1 MLALIKKT
9 VSKPLTLTLLSFS
22 LLSVNLPLFAATTT
36 APAETT
42 IVKPSTTSSQPA
54 IYSQMAIHHPV
65 WAKSGMVATQ
75 ETIATQIGLDILKQG
90 GNAVDA
96 AVAVGYALAVTLP
109 RAGNLGGGGFML
121 VYIADKKQVIAIDY
135 REKAPAKASRDM
147 YLDEDGEVVPNL
159 STFHGLAIG
168 TPGTVMGLEHAREAY
183 GSLSR
188 EQLMAP
194 SIKLAKQGIV
204 VTADLANSLSNMK
217 ERLSQWP
224 ETVAIFYK
232 KDGSNYQAGDILKQ
246 TDLAKTLTL
255 ISEQGDKGF
264 YQGNTAKAI
273 ASSIHNAKGVVSESD
288 LKNYNIVERKA
299 IEGTYRGYQIFSMP
313 PPSSGGIHIVQIL
326 NMLENY
332 DLTAMGHNSAQHI
345 HTLVESMRRAYAD
358 RSLHLG
364 DSDFV
369 KVPVQTLISKQYAK
383 QLVSEINSDQATP
396 SSDVQPDANLPYE
409 SDQTTHFSI
418 VDKWGN
424 AVANTYTLNYSYGS
438 GIVAKGTGVLLNNEM
453 DDFSAKPGHAN
464 GYGLIGGEANA
475 IAPGKRPLS
484 SMSPTII
491 LKDKQLYMVTGTPGG
506 SRIITTTL
514 QVLSNVIDYD
524 MNVADATSATRI
536 HHQWLPDYIRIESG
550 LSLDTIKLLEQK
562 GHQLKLQSTMG
573 STQSIMKTESGLF
586 GASDPRTPSSLS
598 AGY

>member
-9 VSKPLTLTLLSFS
+9 VNKPLNHIFISCL
-22 LLSVNLPLFAATTT
+22 LLSVSQNVFAVTSVVTETPIITT
-36 APAETT
+36 PG
-42 IVKPSTTSSQPA
+42 PQPA

-65 WAKSGMVATQ
+65 WARSGMVATQ
-75 ETIATQIGLDILKQG
+75 EAVATQIGLDILKQG

-121 VYIADKKQVIAIDY
+121 VYLADKKQVIAIDY
-135 REKAPAKASRDM
+135 REKAPASASRDM
-147 YLDEDGEVVPNL
+147 YLDAEGEVVPDL
-159 STFHGLAIG
+159 SKFHGLAIG
-168 TPGTVMGLEHAREAY
+168 TPGTVMGLEHARKTY
-183 GSLSR
+183 GTLSR

-194 SIKLAKQGIV
+194 SIELAAQGIE
-204 VTADLANSLSNMK
+204 VTADLANSLTAMQQ
-217 ERLSQWP
+217 RLSQWP
-224 ETVAIFYK
+224 NTRNIFYK
-232 KDGSNYQAGDILKQ
+232 KDGSNYQAGELLKQ

-255 ISEQGDKGF
+255 ISEQGEQGF
-264 YQGNTAKAI
+264 YQGPVAKAI
-273 ASSIHNAKGVVSESD
+273 ANSIKEADGVVNEED
-288 LKNYNIVERKA
+288 LANYNIVEREA
-299 IEGTYRGYQIFSMP
+299 IQGTYRGYQVFSMP
-313 PPSSGGIHIVQIL
+313 PPSSGGVHIVQIL

-332 DLTAMGHNSAQHI
+332 DITTMGHNSAQHI

-369 KVPVQTLISKQYAK
+369 KVPVQTLISKKYAK
-383 QLVSEINSDQATP
+383 QLVAAINPNQATL
-396 SSDVQPDANLPYE
+396 SEDVQPDANLPYE

-424 AVANTYTLNYSYGS
+424 AVTNTYTLNYSYGS
-438 GIVAKGTGVLLNNEM
+438 GIVAEGTGVLLNNEM

-484 SMSPTII
+484 SMSPTVI
-491 LKDKQLYMVTGTPGG
+491 LKDHELFMVTGTPGG

-514 QVLSNVIDYD
+514 QVISNVIDYG
-524 MNVADATSATRI
+524 MNVAEATSATRI
-536 HHQWLPDYIRIESG
+536 HHQWLPDYIRMESG
-550 LSLDTIKLLEQK
+550 LNADTIKLLEAK

-573 STQSIMKTESGLF
+573 STQSIMKKDNGLF

-598 AGY
+598 MGY

>member
-36 APAETT
+36 APPATT
-42 IVKPSTTSSQPA
+42 IEKPSTTHSQAA

-121 VYIADKKQVIAIDY
+121 VYLADKKQVIAIDY
-135 REKAPAKASRDM
+135 REKAPATASRDM
-147 YLDEDGEVVPNL
+147 YLDEHGEVVPDL
-159 STFHGLAIG
+159 SKFHGLAIG
-168 TPGTVMGLEHAREAY
+168 TPGTVMGLEHARKTY
-183 GSLSR
+183 GTLSR

-194 SIKLAKQGIV
+194 AIQLAKQGIV
-204 VTADLANSLSNMK
+204 VTADLANSLNALK
-217 ERLSQWP
+217 DRLSKWP
-224 ETVAIFYK
+224 NTRAIFYK
-232 KDGSNYQAGDILKQ
+232 ADGSNYQPGDILKQ
-246 TDLAKTLTL
+246 EDLANTLAI
-255 ISEQGDKGF
+255 ISKEGEKGF
-264 YQGNTAKAI
+264 YQGDIAKAI
-273 ASSIHNAKGVVSESD
+273 ANSIQQANGVVTEKD
-288 LKNYNIVERKA
+288 LENYNVVERKA
-299 IEGTYRGYQIFSMP
+299 IQGTYRGYDVFSMP
-313 PPSSGGIHIVQIL
+313 PPSSGGVHIVQIL

-332 DLTAMGHNSAQHI
+332 DLAAMGHNSAQHI

-369 KVPVQTLISKQYAK
+369 KVPVKTLTSKKYAK
-383 QLVSEINSDQATP
+383 QLVATINPDKAT
-396 SSDVQPDANLPYE
+396 SSKDIQPDANLPYE
-409 SDQTTHFSI
+409 SDQTTHFSV

-424 AVANTYTLNYSYGS
+424 AATNTYTLNYSYGT

-484 SMSPTII
+484 SMSPTVI
-491 LKDKQLYMVTGTPGG
+491 LKDKALFMVTGTPGG

-514 QVLSNVIDYD
+514 QVISNVIDYD
-524 MNVADATSATRI
+524 MNIAEATSATRI
-536 HHQWLPDYIRIESG
+536 HHQWLPDYIRVESG
-550 LSLDTIKLLEQK
+550 LSADTTKLLESK
-562 GHQLKLQSTMG
+562 GHQLKVQSTMG
-573 STQSIMKTESGLF
+573 STQTIMKSDVGLY

>member
-1 MLALIKKT
+1 MLTLIKKKI
-9 VSKPLTLTLLSFS
+9 SDPLNFVVLSFTLLAIHQPA
-22 LLSVNLPLFAATTT
+22 LATT
-36 APAETT
+36 
-42 IVKPSTTSSQPA
+42 STTPQTA
-54 IYSQMAIHHPV
+54 IYSQMSIHHPV
-65 WAKSGMVATQ
+65 WAKNGMVASQ
-75 ETIATQIGLDILKQG
+75 EAVATKIGLDILKQG

-121 VYIADKKQVIAIDY
+121 VYLADKKQVIAIDY
-135 REKAPAKASRDM
+135 REKAPADASRDM
-147 YLDEDGEVVPNL
+147 YLDENGEVVPNL

-168 TPGTVMGLEHAREAY
+168 TPGTVMGLEHARKTY
-183 GSLSR
+183 GSLPR
-188 EQLMAP
+188 EVLMAP
-194 SIKLAKQGIV
+194 AINLAKQGIV
-204 VTADLANSLSNMK
+204 VTADLANSLYALK
-217 ERLSQWP
+217 ERLSKWP
-224 ETVAIFYK
+224 NTRNIFYK
-232 KDGSNYQAGDILKQ
+232 KDGSNYQPGDILKQ
-246 TDLAKTLTL
+246 QDLAKTLSL
-255 ISEQGDKGF
+255 ISKEGEKGF
-264 YQGNTAKAI
+264 YQGDVAKAI
-273 ASSIHNAKGVVSESD
+273 ATSIQEANGIVTEQD
-288 LKNYNIVERKA
+288 LENYNVVERKA
-299 IEGTYRGYQIFSMP
+299 IQGTYRGYEVFSMP
-313 PPSSGGIHIVQIL
+313 PPSSGGVHIVQIL

-332 DLTAMGHNSAQHI
+332 DLSAMGHNSAQHI
-345 HTLVESMRRAYAD
+345 HTMVESMRRAYAD

-369 KVPVQTLISKQYAK
+369 KVPVKTLTSKKYAK
-383 QLVSEINSDQATP
+383 QLVATINPDKASLSKDI
-396 SSDVQPDANLPYE
+396 QPDTNLPYE
-409 SDQTTHFSI
+409 SDQTTHFSV

-424 AVANTYTLNYSYGS
+424 AATNTYTLNYSYGS

-464 GYGLIGGEANA
+464 GYGLIGGEANS

-484 SMSPTII
+484 SMSPTVI
-491 LKDKQLYMVTGTPGG
+491 LKDNQLFMVTGTPGG

-514 QVLSNVIDYD
+514 QVISNVIDYG

-573 STQSIMKTESGLF
+573 STQSIMKSENGLY